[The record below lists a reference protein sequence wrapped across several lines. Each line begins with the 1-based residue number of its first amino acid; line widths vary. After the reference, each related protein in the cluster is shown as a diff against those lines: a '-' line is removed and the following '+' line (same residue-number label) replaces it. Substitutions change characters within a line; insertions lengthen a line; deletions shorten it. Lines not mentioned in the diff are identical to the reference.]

1 MNRLSRY
8 FYVQLIVLV
17 MLSTSGCVN
26 LPPSTN
32 LKSAEHAVN
41 ILPKTIWVDEVKVTD
56 ANVKNQKVN
65 EQSLRGN
72 ITNYIQEGGYF
83 KDANALPGIIGKDDL
98 VLDFEFDH
106 FIQERHLHPLS
117 LPLSIGTLGLYML
130 FGGPIAVDES
140 NLSGHLIVK
149 DSNSKTL
156 TRVSAEIQE
165 DHYVSLYNSM
175 PIGLEARTSLV
186 NELLTK
192 CVNELKNNNYKH

>member
-1 MNRLSRY
+1 
-8 FYVQLIVLV
+8 
-17 MLSTSGCVN
+17 
-26 LPPSTN
+26 
-32 LKSAEHAVN
+32 
-41 ILPKTIWVDEVKVTD
+41 
-56 ANVKNQKVN
+56 
-65 EQSLRGN
+65 
-72 ITNYIQEGGYF
+72 
-83 KDANALPGIIGKDDL
+83 
-98 VLDFEFDH
+98 
-106 FIQERHLHPLS
+106 
-117 LPLSIGTLGLYML
+117 ML